1 MQMVMAQPAGR
12 EPVVFGHALETLLA
26 AAEPLTPT
34 TLAALERLG
43 VSPLRPLQAAYPCA
57 VMPEA
62 IRLLARAEAPSGD
75 TEAAEYALG
84 QRFAERSR
92 QSKLGAAM
100 HDFARV
106 VGAERMLLRMSR
118 NIRSTNNYLE
128 AVVTPRDEDTGW
140 RLLIRPV
147 AEFARVPGLRA
158 EPPHFIRGLLTA
170 ALQQAGA
177 PSARVELLHH
187 DPVRLTNTFHVRL

>member
-1 MQMVMAQPAGR
+1 M
-12 EPVVFGHALETLLA
+12 
-26 AAEPLTPT
+26 
-34 TLAALERLG
+34 
-43 VSPLRPLQAAYPCA
+43 
-57 VMPEA
+57 
-62 IRLLARAEAPSGD
+62 
-75 TEAAEYALG
+75 
-84 QRFAERSR
+84 
-92 QSKLGAAM
+92 
-100 HDFARV
+100 
-106 VGAERMLLRMSR
+106 
-118 NIRSTNNYLE
+118 
-128 AVVTPRDEDTGW
+128 TPRDEGAGW